1 MLTNCV
7 KVKCTSFTTNNQQ
20 FVSSHYSS
28 QVSHYQNAVTGSSC
42 LRFIIIYPL
51 LIVTL
56 AVHGISTVTSMKKMM
71 QNLKLNEINLYNNQL
86 SKLETDLYNLIN
98 TSKYDL
104 STSWP
109 TGDLLSNLVLI
120 WHKVLIVL

>member
-1 MLTNCV
+1 
-7 KVKCTSFTTNNQQ
+7 
-20 FVSSHYSS
+20 
-28 QVSHYQNAVTGSSC
+28 
-42 LRFIIIYPL
+42 
-51 LIVTL
+51 
-56 AVHGISTVTSMKKMM
+56 M

-109 TGDLLSNLVLI
+109 TGDLLSNFVVI
-120 WHKVLIVL
+120 WHKVLIVLQALS